1 MACGRRVRLI
11 LASKPSSE
19 QRGCDMEP
27 TGQDARQGVHPFCG
41 PCTDETIAWLAPDT
55 ETFNGIGTLFYG
67 AADPCPRCGSVVR
80 RLYFCVLWI
89 PVWPMGRFRII
100 TLSTSLI
107 GSRARYVGRRFP
119 VSADN
124 PYGLDKKTAALVAQ
138 AQVQAEQA
146 AKSWPEP
153 PPSQLADHPE
163 LRGERYQ
170 EAEDYW
176 EFDFPDR
183 ALPVY
188 EEVLAA
194 HEAVLPADD
203 TATLQLRQR
212 VAEAYLAVGRP
223 VTALALLTQTQAHLG
238 RVLGPRHPDT
248 RRAIDDM
255 TNARSQLGLLSRDEA
270 MALRV
275 ELDEVERTLGPD
287 HPKALRTACALGS
300 ALLLNSVTQAL
311 KVLQETLDRSERAL
325 GAEHP
330 DTGHVREEL
339 IRTCEYAEYRGKPD
353 EVRAAARARERV
365 HGPDAPETLAAM
377 RGLAQLYASSRRRRS
392 EAVELLRDTLERCE
406 RALGP
411 DDPLTVDVR
420 RQLEE
425 PS

>member
-1 MACGRRVRLI
+1 
-11 LASKPSSE
+11 
-19 QRGCDMEP
+19 MEP
-27 TGQDARQGVHPFCG
+27 TSQGARQGVHPFCG

-55 ETFNGIGTLFYG
+55 ETVNGIGTLFYG
-67 AADPCPRCGSVVR
+67 AADPCSRCGSVVK

-100 TLSTSLI
+100 TLSSSLT

-124 PYGLDKKTAALVAQ
+124 PYGLDRKTAALVAQ
-138 AQVQAEQA
+138 AEAEAEEA

-163 LRGERYQ
+163 LRGGRYQ
-170 EAEDYW
+170 RAEVYW
-176 EFDFPDR
+176 ESGFTDR

-223 VTALALLTQTQAHLG
+223 VAALALLTQTSAHLG
-238 RVLGPRHPDT
+238 RVLGPHHPDT

-255 TNARSQLGLLSRDEA
+255 TNARSQLGLS
-270 MALRV
+270 RV
-275 ELDEVERTLGPD
+275 EAKALEAELAEVERTVGPD
-287 HPKALRTACALGS
+287 HPKALRTACALGMAQLIGS
-300 ALLLNSVTQAL
+300 RVVRALDVL
-311 KVLQETLDRSERAL
+311 KETLDRSERAL
-325 GAEHP
+325 GADHP
-330 DTGHVREEL
+330 DTGHVRREL
-339 IRTCEYAEYRGKPD
+339 IAACDFAEHRGKPD
-353 EVRAAARARERV
+353 EVRAAALARERA
-365 HGPDAPETLAAM
+365 HGADAPETLAAM
-377 RGLAQLYASSRRRRS
+377 RGLAQLYASSRRRRG
-392 EAVELLRDTLERCE
+392 EAVELLRDTLKRCE

-411 DDPLTVDVR
+411 DDPLTADVR

-425 PS
+425 LS

>member
-1 MACGRRVRLI
+1 
-11 LASKPSSE
+11 
-19 QRGCDMEP
+19 MESA
-27 TGQDARQGVHPFCG
+27 GQGARQGVYPFCG
-41 PCTDETIAWLAPDT
+41 PCTDETIAWHAPDT
-55 ETFNGIGTLFYG
+55 ETVNGIGTVLYG
-67 AADPCPRCGSVVR
+67 WADPCPRCGSVVKR
-80 RLYFCVLWI
+80 EYFCVLWI
-89 PVWPMGRFRII
+89 PLWPMGRYRVI
-100 TLSTSLI
+100 TLSRSLT
-107 GSRARYVGRRFP
+107 GSRYVGRRFP
-119 VSADN
+119 KSADN
-124 PYGLDKKTAALVAQ
+124 PYGMDKKTAALI
-138 AQVQAEQA
+138 AQVEAGQEEA

-223 VTALALLTQTQAHLG
+223 VEALALLTQTHAHLV
-238 RVLGPRHPDT
+238 RVLGPTHPDT
-248 RRAIDDM
+248 RRAGDDM
-255 TNARSQLGLLSRDEA
+255 TNARRQLGLVSRDQA
-270 MALRV
+270 KALRW
-275 ELDEVERTLGPD
+275 ELDELVRTLGPD

-300 ALLLNSVTQAL
+300 ALGLNSVTEAL
-311 KVLQETLDRSERAL
+311 EVLQETLDRSERVL

-330 DTGHVREEL
+330 DTGLVREEL
-339 IRTCEYAEYRGKPD
+339 IRTWEYAEYRGKPD

-365 HGPDAPETLAAM
+365 HGPDAPETLEAM
-377 RGLAQLYASSRRRRS
+377 RGLAQLLASSRRRRG

-406 RALGP
+406 RTLGP
-411 DDPLTVDVR
+411 DGPLTADVR

-425 PS
+425 LS